1 MYKRHT
7 KNTVRYYLLLVVA
20 LLFLF
25 FSGDFGL
32 TDVQKTAI
40 VMAVGVDREEE
51 TFIVTS
57 QIAIPQSSKQGKA
70 SETVQIVSRGK
81 TIAAAFEDIN
91 AKTGWYPKLVFCR
104 LILLGE
110 KAVEQNVFDALDF
123 FLLDEYMSDNC
134 LLATCDGTAKDMLNI
149 TALVDPSGSVA
160 IQKVLST
167 HAQRVG
173 TVLPTTL
180 REFAVG
186 YFSDSKSS
194 YLPLLKTRP
203 QQEQIGSSDGSG
215 GSQSGEQGG
224 SSGGTGGSGG
234 AGGGNSN
241 GGANAGGESSGGSS
255 SEGGSQGGSG
265 SSGGSGSGSESSGS
279 SGGESSG
286 GAGGAGG
293 GGSPQDKPVFSAGET
308 ALFVEGKKVG
318 TLTREETFAF
328 NAVKKDL
335 KLAAYSVEHGGGTC
349 TLSIKHNTPKTEF
362 SLGKDGRATMKIT
375 VTLTAG
381 LLDYSKALPL
391 EEGKDSG
398 DVPNGVFEAAE
409 KRLSSQIQTAFEKCR
424 SCGCDIFE
432 LKSAL
437 HKKNKD
443 LEGANSAA
451 LLQNALAEIDVVFQ
465 GVR

>member
-7 KNTVRYYLLLVVA
+7 KNTVRYYILLVVA

-110 KAVEQNVFDALDF
+110 KTVEQNVFDALDF

-203 QQEQIGSSDGSG
+203 QQEQIGSQDGSG
-215 GSQSGEQGG
+215 NNSSGGSGGGSGNSGGGSGNSGSSGGESGSQGG
-224 SSGGTGGSGG
+224 SSGGSGG
-234 AGGGNSN
+234 
-241 GGANAGGESSGGSS
+241 SGGSS
-255 SEGGSQGGSG
+255 SGGSG
-265 SSGGSGSGSESSGS
+265 SSGGSSGS
-279 SGGESSG
+279 
-286 GAGGAGG
+286 

-308 ALFVEGKKVG
+308 ALFVDGKKVG

-335 KLAAYSVEHGGGTC
+335 KLAAYSVEHGAGTC

-398 DVPNGVFEAAE
+398 DVPSGVFEAAQ
-409 KRLSSQIQTAFEKCR
+409 KRLTSQIQTAFEKCR

-443 LEGANSAA
+443 TDGTNETA
-451 LLQNALAEIDVVFQ
+451 LLQNALAEINVVFQ

>member
-1 MYKRHT
+1 MYRRHT
-7 KNTVRYYLLLVVA
+7 KNTVRYYILLVVA

-81 TIAAAFEDIN
+81 TVAAAFEDIN

-110 KAVEQNVFDALDF
+110 KAVEKNAFDALDF
-123 FLLDEYMSDNC
+123 FLLDEYMSDDC
-134 LLATCDGTAKDMLNI
+134 LLATCNGTAKDMLNI

-194 YLPLLKTRP
+194 YLPLLKTQP
-203 QQEQIGSSDGSG
+203 QQEEIGGSG
-215 GSQSGEQGG
+215 GSSGGSSSGGEQGGSGGSGSSSGGSSGGGSSQGG
-224 SSGGTGGSGG
+224 SSGG
-234 AGGGNSN
+234 
-241 GGANAGGESSGGSS
+241 
-255 SEGGSQGGSG
+255 GSQ
-265 SSGGSGSGSESSGS
+265 
-279 SGGESSG
+279 
-286 GAGGAGG
+286 G

-308 ALFVEGKKVG
+308 ALFVEGKRVG

-349 TLSIKHNTPKTEF
+349 TLSIKHNTSKTEF
-362 SLGKDGRATMKIT
+362 SLGKDGRATMKIHL
-375 VTLTAG
+375 TLTAG
-381 LLDYSKALPL
+381 LLDYSQALPL

-398 DVPNGVFEAAE
+398 DVPKGVFDAAK

-424 SCGCDIFE
+424 ACECDIFE
-432 LKSAL
+432 LNSSL
-437 HKKNKD
+437 YKKNKHAD
-443 LEGANSAA
+443 KQD
-451 LLQNALAEIDVVFQ
+451 LLQNAIAEIDVAFQ